1 MVFKRIN
8 NIVGGAKGFYFRL
21 LYELSRRQF
30 IFCNKGVCLVVY
42 FGGVIA
48 FKRLIY
54 AEKH

>member
-54 AEKH
+54 VEKH